1 LSGVQTNSLSQL
13 NARAAI
19 VAAAEALYRR
29 GGPDAVTLS
38 AVAREANFARSV
50 VYAHFASRLDLIAM
64 VAPPGALPEMARS
77 VPETPQSE
85 PHVEPYIELQEPVRL
100 QVEPREPVLHAE
112 PSEPV
117 QLHAEPPAVQM
128 HAEPPEPAQHVEAL
142 EPVQL
147 HAEPPEPAQPQ
158 SEAENYDALMR
169 AQADALQEISK
180 QAIVPK
186 PRTATDVALAR
197 LDARLSVTE
206 KSLQALEQKMGER
219 LKGLDVDTGA
229 LAERLHG
236 LRQRLEKF
244 EERQTLALAQVR
256 LDVHNLRNGVA
267 PAEPVLVEFLHPE
280 PEPLVEQMADAPDAD
295 SETEP
300 VAAEPGAR
308 VADYLV
314 SARRAANDAAE
325 RRASLP
331 VKRRPAWL
339 RFLSKRRWVVLSVA
353 AVLIGWFDVYVFAHY
368 QPARADVPVA
378 AASVR
383 SAMAAQRDWS
393 PRAQL
398 VRGLKYMN
406 GVGVPVD
413 QGKARLWIERA
424 ALRGQP
430 VAKNLMGVMYQTGS
444 GVGMNMP
451 VAIGWYEGAAKSGN
465 LKAMTNLGKL
475 YAGGWPQGTDYAK
488 ASEWFAKAAAF
499 GDVDAAFDLAVLYER
514 GEGVVRNVAQ
524 AYKWYAIAARQGD
537 RNAAARAQTL
547 ATELVP
553 EEREAADVAAMAF
566 HPAKINAAANETPA
580 ISG

>member
-1 LSGVQTNSLSQL
+1 M
-13 NARAAI
+13 AI
-19 VAAAEALYRR
+19 IAAAEALYRR
-29 GGPDAVTLS
+29 SGPDAVTLS
-38 AVAREANFARSV
+38 AVAREANFARAV
-50 VYAHFASRLDLIAM
+50 IYAHFASREDLIAM
-64 VAPPGALPEMARS
+64 VAPPGSLPEMAQP
-77 VPETPQSE
+77 VPEPPQSDPHVEPREPALLHVE
-85 PHVEPYIELQEPVRL
+85 PHVEPLEPVL
-100 QVEPREPVLHAE
+100 LHVEPREPALLHTE
-112 PSEPV
+112 PHVEAPEPV
-117 QLHAEPPAVQM
+117 QPHTEP
-128 HAEPPEPAQHVEAL
+128 L
-142 EPVQL
+142 
-147 HAEPPEPAQPQ
+147 EPAQPQ

-244 EERQTLALAQVR
+244 EEKQTLALAQVR

-267 PAEPVLVEFLHPE
+267 PAEPVLVEFSHPE
-280 PEPLVEQMADAPDAD
+280 PEPLVEPEMADAPDA
-295 SETEP
+295 ETEP
-300 VAAEPGAR
+300 VAVEPGVR

-331 VKRRPAWL
+331 VRRKPAWL

-383 SAMAAQRDWS
+383 SATAAQRDWS

-444 GVGMNMP
+444 GVGANMP

-580 ISG
+580 TSG

>member
-1 LSGVQTNSLSQL
+1 MSGVQTNSLSQL
-13 NARAAI
+13 NARVAI

-50 VYAHFASRLDLIAM
+50 IYAHFASRLDLIAM
-64 VAPPGALPEMARS
+64 VAPPGAVPEMAQPT
-77 VPETPQSE
+77 PEAAEAE
-85 PHVEPYIELQEPVRL
+85 P
-100 QVEPREPVLHAE
+100 QVEPP
-112 PSEPV
+112 EPV
-117 QLHAEPPAVQM
+117 QLHAEPP
-128 HAEPPEPAQHVEAL
+128 

-147 HAEPPEPAQPQ
+147 HAEAPEPALLHVEPLEPTLPHVELHVEPQEPVQSHAEPAQPQ

-169 AQADALQEISK
+169 AQAEALQEISK

-186 PRTATDVALAR
+186 PRTATDAALAR

-244 EERQTLALAQVR
+244 EEKQTLALAQVR

-267 PAEPVLVEFLHPE
+267 PAEPVLVEFSHPE
-280 PEPLVEQMADAPDAD
+280 PEPLVEPEMADAPDA
-295 SETEP
+295 ETEP
-300 VAAEPGAR
+300 VAAEPVVR

-325 RRASLP
+325 RRAALP
-331 VKRRPAWL
+331 VKRKPAWL
-339 RFLSKRRWVVLSVA
+339 RFLSKHRWVVLGVA

-368 QPARADVPVA
+368 QPAQADVPVA
-378 AASVR
+378 AASAR
-383 SAMAAQRDWS
+383 SATAAKQDWS

-413 QGKARLWIERA
+413 QGKARLWIEHA

-430 VAKNLMGVMYQTGS
+430 VAQNLMGVIYQTGS
-444 GVGMNMP
+444 GVGANMP

-488 ASEWFAKAAAF
+488 AAEWFAKAAAF

-547 ATELVP
+547 ATELAP
-553 EEREAADVAAMAF
+553 EEREAADVAAMGF

-580 ISG
+580 TSG